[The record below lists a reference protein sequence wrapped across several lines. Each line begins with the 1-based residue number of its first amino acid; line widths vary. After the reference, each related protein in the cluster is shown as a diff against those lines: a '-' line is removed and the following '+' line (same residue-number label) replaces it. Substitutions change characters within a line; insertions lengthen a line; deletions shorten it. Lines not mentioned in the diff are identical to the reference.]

1 MLNIPEKGDGADDD
15 ASSLQGD
22 TKKETADSWQRRTH
36 NVLFRPRLA
45 YDPTIAE
52 FLIRDQS
59 RFSHFFPLKQSSNKC
74 FRYLYL
80 TPVLEHL
87 NQFCAANT
95 ICFHSWFEGYFLY
108 FMVDR
113 ILNLLHG
120 NIFTRYIHR
129 FIEIGQINMGQ

>member
-22 TKKETADSWQRRTH
+22 TKKETVDSWQRRTH
-36 NVLFRPRLA
+36 NVLFKLRLA

-80 TPVLEHL
+80 TPVLQNIL
-87 NQFCAANT
+87 TSSVQQILYVFTPGSRDIFCT
-95 ICFHSWFEGYFLY
+95 LW
-108 FMVDR
+108 
-113 ILNLLHG
+113 
-120 NIFTRYIHR
+120 
-129 FIEIGQINMGQ
+129 